1 MSYRWHERDNI
12 GVLSPGSGP
21 MFPAHNHSEL
31 FEMRHTIFMDL
42 WCWLAANDDDE
53 HYAYAIAL

>member
-1 MSYRWHERDNI
+1 
-12 GVLSPGSGP
+12 
-21 MFPAHNHSEL
+21 
-31 FEMRHTIFMDL
+31 MRHTIFMDL